1 MSSNFS
7 TWADFNVRDES
18 LVMKAVET
26 FREGNKNGALKLLER
41 STAAID
47 ELVCLRIRSS
57 DMYNLLLNENR
68 QAELWGFKFLVIC
81 GTRLLRLDTIK
92 RNVLRIW

>member
-1 MSSNFS
+1 MASNFS

-26 FREGNKNGALKLLER
+26 FREGDKNGALKLLER

-47 ELVCLRIRSS
+47 KLVCLRIRSS
-57 DMYNLLLNENR
+57 VYNLFLN
-68 QAELWGFKFLVIC
+68 
-81 GTRLLRLDTIK
+81 D
-92 RNVLRIW
+92 